1 VATQPLRAAL
11 RPGAAAYCASP
22 LTVATHACFA
32 TPSGDARLLR
42 HAQWRRKPG
51 YMKSAQILWR
61 RKPGYMKSAQIL
73 SNKNKLTISY
83 QRRSSSQD
91 LIKQEQAHN
100 IISKKIKLTRSYIIY
115 DHIKQ
120 EQAHN
125 IIHHLSYM
133 IISKKI
139 KLTISFIIYDHIKK
153 DQAHNII
160 YHI

>member
-42 HAQWRRKPG
+42 HAQ
-51 YMKSAQILWR
+51 WR

-139 KLTISFIIYDHIKK
+139 KLTISFIQEDHI
-153 DQAHNII
+153 
-160 YHI
+160 

>member
-51 YMKSAQILWR
+51 NMK
-61 RKPGYMKSAQIL
+61 YAQIL